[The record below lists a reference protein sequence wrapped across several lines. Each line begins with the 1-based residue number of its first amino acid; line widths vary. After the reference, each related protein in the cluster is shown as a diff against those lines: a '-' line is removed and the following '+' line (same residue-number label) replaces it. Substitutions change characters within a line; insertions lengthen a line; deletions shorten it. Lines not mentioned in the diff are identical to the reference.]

1 MHELRALVV
10 DDSKV
15 GRVTMLRK
23 LEAMGL
29 KVDLAESGQIALDYL
44 AQRQPDVIF
53 MDHMM
58 PDMDGFEATRR
69 IKAAPAT
76 RDIPVI
82 IVSGNDEAGFIGEAR
97 AAGAIDAIGKPPTNE
112 ALEALLTSLPARST
126 AAVTAPAP
134 RPVTV
139 APVPAASLDMAEVQ
153 ALLARL
159 VAEGVAPLREEVMA
173 EVSRR
178 LAAES
183 ASQRKTQEESAVRLD
198 LQAAAMTDLQRGVAA
213 AETLSNRLQT
223 LEQRLRLLET
233 EAARPQPDLA
243 ALRAEMAQHVDQRI
257 AGGLAESQARSEAL
271 APQLQ
276 NLRHDFQELRTRL
289 NERAALDEQMGA
301 LSDRRLNTF
310 TEDLERISRDVQALA
325 AARTELGEL
334 RQRLSEPRL
343 RELVAESLNQF
354 QPRVAAQAAAEE
366 LAAPP
371 AVGVNPQSEIAEL
384 RARLKT
390 LTTLTAIGGALLLAA
405 IGGLLIWG

>member
-76 RDIPVI
+76 RNIPVI
-82 IVSGNDEAGFIGEAR
+82 IVSGNDEAGFIEEAR

-112 ALEALLTSLPARST
+112 ALEALLASLPTQDA

-134 RPVTV
+134 
-139 APVPAASLDMAEVQ
+139 SLDMAEVH

-159 VAEGVAPLREEVMA
+159 VAEGLAPLREE
-173 EVSRR
+173 
-178 LAAES
+178 
-183 ASQRKTQEESAVRLD
+183 RKTLEESAVRLD
-198 LQAAAMTDLQRGVAA
+198 LQAAAMADLQRAEAATVAA
-213 AETLSNRLQT
+213 AETLANRVQT
-223 LEQRLRLLET
+223 LEQRLRPLES
-233 EAARPQPDLA
+233 EAARPRPDLA
-243 ALRAEMAQHVDQRI
+243 ALRAEIEQLVEQRI
-257 AGGLAESQARSEAL
+257 ASGLAESQARSESL
-271 APQLQ
+271 APQWENQ
-276 NLRHDFQELRTRL
+276 RNDFQELRSRLDEHAAQSDQFGAMTDSRL
-289 NERAALDEQMGA
+289 NMFG
-301 LSDRRLNTF
+301 
-310 TEDLERISRDVQALA
+310 EDMERISRDVQALS
-325 AARTELGEL
+325 AARAELAEL
-334 RQRLSEPRL
+334 RQHLSETRL
-343 RELVAESLNQF
+343 RELVAESLNQLH
-354 QPRVAAQAAAEE
+354 PVAAT
-366 LAAPP
+366 PP
-371 AVGVNPQSEIAEL
+371 AAGASPQTEVTEL

-390 LTTLTAIGGALLLAA
+390 LSTLTAIGGALLLAA